1 MRLYRTAALSV
12 ARRPGQAFLIGIA
25 VVVAAAFAAA
35 SLLIALN
42 ARAAL
47 VEFGM
52 TVPAAADAVV
62 IPNST
67 LDSAAAAEIAENAR
81 ALPGTSEVVV
91 EHLGDV
97 EVEIGG
103 TTSIWK
109 LSSDPGSGP
118 LSAVPELTSG
128 SPPEIG
134 EVVLGPATADRVGAS
149 VGDPLLVDGRELV
162 VAAIGPVHE
171 FGRDVALIREEDA
184 VTLGEVMM
192 PVQIFVTGEPDLDD
206 LRSVAGDS
214 IVLSGEERRAAEART
229 VTDTAVGVFGALA
242 VFVGL
247 ALVSA
252 VVIVSSTFRILL
264 VRRATELALLRG
276 VGATRAQ
283 VRRLVLVEAA
293 CIGLVGGIAG
303 VAIGLMGSAALVGA
317 ARAAGLLTAPFRSSP
332 IGLLAC
338 VALAVLCTILASLP
352 AARAAGRAS
361 PVEALSMSRT
371 SEARHVRPRAR
382 LVIAGA
388 LVSAAAAAGA
398 IGVGVS
404 RTAEFLGLALAA
416 VSGTLVFGAVVAV
429 GPFLITGSAILL
441 RPLTSRSA
449 PLRLALSNALR
460 ASRRTAAMTTVLT
473 LGVGLTAALIV
484 GVAGAGED
492 AREGVARNFPA
503 PAIIPVDLVTDPEA
517 VVSQLSAHPD
527 VEARIEGNDIL
538 LDPAPGASEADLRS
552 AVLDST
558 DPGTPIFWAA
568 DVQAGIEQMILVGQA
583 VGATMIGVTMLVALI
598 GVMVTLAL
606 SVTERR
612 QEIALLRALGVSRSG
627 ARRSIAAEAALAA
640 LVGAVVGVTL
650 GSAYGVLA
658 LQVLGLSTGQPPL
671 AALAALAIGV
681 AVAAIVAA
689 AAPAWNAGRVEPA
702 IGLTAR

>member
-1 MRLYRTAALSV
+1 MRLSRTAALSV
-12 ARRPGQAFLIGIA
+12 ARRPGQALLIGIA

-42 ARAAL
+42 ARTAL
-47 VEFGM
+47 VEFGIS
-52 TVPAAADAVV
+52 VHPAADAVV
-62 IPNST
+62 IPNSD
-67 LDSAAAAEIAENAR
+67 LDSAAAAEIAEEAR
-81 ALPGTSEVVV
+81 ALPGTEEVVV

-109 LSSDPGSGP
+109 LTSDPGSGP
-118 LSAVPELTSG
+118 LTAVHELTSG

-134 EVVLGPATADRVGAS
+134 QVVLGTATADRVGAT
-149 VGDPLLVDGRELV
+149 VGDPLLIDGRELE

-171 FGRDVALIREEDA
+171 FGQDVALLREEDA
-184 VTLGEVMM
+184 QALGETMR
-192 PVQIFVTGEPDLDD
+192 PVQILLTGDPDLEA

-214 IVLSGEERRAAEART
+214 MVVSGEERRAQEART

-252 VVIVSSTFRILL
+252 VVIVSSTFRIMLF
-264 VRRATELALLRG
+264 RRAGELALLRCI
-276 VGATRAQ
+276 GATRGQ

-293 CIGLVGGIAG
+293 FIGLVGGLAG
-303 VAIGLMGSAALVGA
+303 VAIGLLGAAALVAA
-317 ARAAGLLTAPFRSSP
+317 ARAAGLLTAPFVSSP
-332 IGLLAC
+332 VGLLAC
-338 VALAVLCTILASLP
+338 VALAVLCTTLAALP
-352 AARAAGRAS
+352 AARAAASAS
-361 PVEALSMSRT
+361 PVEALGMSRT
-371 SEARHVRPRAR
+371 SEARPVRLRAR
-382 LVIAGA
+382 LVVAGA
-388 LVSAAAAAGA
+388 LTSTAVAAGA
-398 IGVGVS
+398 TAVGVS
-404 RTAEFLGLALAA
+404 GTAEFLGLALAA
-416 VSGTLVFGAVVAV
+416 LSGVLVFGAVVAV

-473 LGVGLTAALIV
+473 LGIGLTAALIV
-484 GVAGAGED
+484 GVAGASQD
-492 AREGVARNFPA
+492 AREGVERNFAA
-503 PAIIPVDLVTDPEA
+503 PAFIPLDLVDDPEA
-517 VVSQLSAHPD
+517 VVSDLSAHPD
-527 VEARIEGNDIL
+527 VDARIDGLDIL
-538 LDPAPGASEADLRS
+538 LDPAPGASEADLRT
-552 AVLDST
+552 AVLET
-558 DPGTPIFWAA
+558 TYPGTPIYWAS
-568 DVQAGIEQMILVGQA
+568 DVLAGIEQMILIGQA

-627 ARRSIAAEAALAA
+627 ARRSITAEAGLAA

-650 GSAYGVLA
+650 GSAYGALA
-658 LQVLGLSTGQPPL
+658 LHILGLSISQPPL
-671 AALAALAIGV
+671 AALAALSVGV
-681 AVAAIVAA
+681 ALAAIVAA
-689 AAPAWNAGRVEPA
+689 AAPAWNAGRVQPA
-702 IGLTAR
+702 IGLAA